1 MVHESKKKNDQIA
14 GGAGR
19 RSLTG
24 CQSQSC
30 HVFVPLFTQ
39 RFYTTP
45 VVCDTGLANF
55 FQDRL
60 SRHHSTADRPSR
72 TCQTSG
78 TQTHTTLLNP
88 LLCRATAA
96 KKRAF
101 ESLLKAIFARA
112 GSLKL
117 LGKSAQGAIDSTGM
131 ESRHTSRHYI
141 NRKGY
146 KRFLRCRWPKVTMV
160 CHTDTYLFACCIVSR
175 GPSND
180 SPEFIPA
187 IKQAHQC
194 IRFKR
199 MLADAGYDGE
209 HNHRFCREEL
219 GIAESIIALN
229 KRRSRKWPKSPYRRL
244 MKEQFPKKIYNQ
256 RWHVESAISQNK
268 RILGSALRA
277 RLEHSRERECF
288 LRILTH
294 DLMIIRR
301 AG

>member
-1 MVHESKKKNDQIA
+1 MAYENYTNNDQIA
-14 GGAGR
+14 GG
-19 RSLTG
+19 TG
-24 CQSQSC
+24 YRGATSCQSWSC
-30 HVFVPLFTQ
+30 HVFIPLFTQ

-45 VVCDTGLANF
+45 VIRDTGFANI

-60 SRHHSTADRPSR
+60 PRHHSTATRPARSY
-72 TCQTSG
+72 QTSWAP
-78 TQTHTTLLNP
+78 THTSLLNP
-88 LLCRATAA
+88 LLCREKAA

-101 ESLLKAIFARA
+101 EGLLKAIFARA
-112 GSLKL
+112 RKLKL

-141 NRKGY
+141 SRKGY
-146 KRFLRCRWPKVTMV
+146 KRFLRYHWPKVTMV
-160 CHTDTYLFACCIVSR
+160 CHTDTYLLACCIVTR

-187 IKQAHQC
+187 LKQAHQC
-194 IRFKR
+194 TPFKR

-209 HNHRFCREEL
+209 HNHRLCREKL

-244 MKEQFPKKIYNQ
+244 MKERFPKNIYNQ

-268 RILGSALRA
+268 RVLGSALRA
-277 RLEHSRERECF
+277 CSEHSRERECF

-301 AG
+301 AC

>member
-1 MVHESKKKNDQIA
+1 
-14 GGAGR
+14 
-19 RSLTG
+19 
-24 CQSQSC
+24 
-30 HVFVPLFTQ
+30 
-39 RFYTTP
+39 
-45 VVCDTGLANF
+45 
-55 FQDRL
+55 
-60 SRHHSTADRPSR
+60 
-72 TCQTSG
+72 
-78 TQTHTTLLNP
+78 
-88 LLCRATAA
+88 
-96 KKRAF
+96 
-101 ESLLKAIFARA
+101 LKAIFARA

-146 KRFLRCRWPKVTMV
+146 KRFLRSRWPKVTIV

-187 IKQAHQC
+187 IKQARQC

-209 HNHRFCREEL
+209 HNHRVCREEL

-256 RWHVESAISQNK
+256 RWHAESAISQNK

>member
-1 MVHESKKKNDQIA
+1 MVHENKKNNDQIA
-14 GGAGR
+14 GGAGYR
-19 RSLTG
+19 GTAH

-30 HVFVPLFTQ
+30 HIFIPIFTQ
-39 RFYTTP
+39 RFHTTP
-45 VVCDTGLANF
+45 VVCDTGLANI

-60 SRHHSTADRPSR
+60 SRNRSTVARPSR
-72 TCQTSG
+72 SCQTSW
-78 TQTHTTLLNP
+78 TQTHTTLLNTV
-88 LLCRATAA
+88 LCRTKAA
-96 KKRAF
+96 KKRDF
-101 ESLLKAIFARA
+101 ENLLKAIFARA
-112 GSLKL
+112 GKLKL
-117 LGKSAQGAIDSTGM
+117 LGKSGQGAIDSTGM

-141 NRKGY
+141 HRKGY
-146 KRFLRCRWPKVTMV
+146 KRFLRYHWPKITMV

-187 IKQAHQC
+187 VKQARQC
-194 IRFKR
+194 TRFKR

-209 HNHRFCREEL
+209 HNHRVCREEL
-219 GIAESIIALN
+219 GIAESVIALN

-244 MKEQFPKKIYNQ
+244 MKERFPKKIYNQ

-301 AG
+301 AS

>member
-1 MVHESKKKNDQIA
+1 MIHENKKNNDQIA
-14 GGAGR
+14 GGTDY

-24 CQSQSC
+24 CQSWSC

-39 RFYTTP
+39 RLYTTP
-45 VVCDTGLANF
+45 VVCDTGLANI

-60 SRHHSTADRPSR
+60 SRHHSTDARPSR
-72 TCQTSG
+72 PCQTSG
-78 TQTHTTLLNP
+78 TQKDTALFNP
-88 LLCRATAA
+88 MLCRATAA

-101 ESLLKAIFARA
+101 ESLLKAVFARA
-112 GSLKL
+112 GELKL

-131 ESRHTSRHYI
+131 ESRHISRHYI
-141 NRKGY
+141 IRKGY
-146 KRFLRCRWPKVTMV
+146 KRFLRYHWPKITTV
-160 CHTDTYLFACCIVSR
+160 CHTDTYLFACCIVTR

-187 IKQAHQC
+187 VKQAHRC
-194 IRFKR
+194 TRFKR

-209 HNHRFCREEL
+209 HNHRVCREEL
-219 GIAESIIALN
+219 GFIESIIALN

-277 RLEHSRERECF
+277 RSEHSRERECF